1 MKIASALIGTAALII
16 LPQAAFASNM
26 TAENISTCKAE
37 IETRMA
43 TTASE
48 TALDFKK
55 VKGNSRAQTLSFR
68 IDADGETD
76 TVKCKVSRDDTVEIK
91 WGKSVQPKMAKA
103 VEVKET
109 MSAGE

>member
-1 MKIASALIGTAALII
+1 MKIASALIGTTALIL

-26 TAENISTCKAE
+26 TSDNISTCKTE

-43 TTASE
+43 ASVSE
-48 TALDFKK
+48 TTLDFKK

-68 IDADGETD
+68 INADGETD

-91 WGKSVQPKMAKA
+91 WGKSVKPKMAKA
-103 VEVKET
+103 VQVEET
-109 MSAGE
+109 MTAGE